1 MGELIG
7 YARVSSVGQKL
18 DVQVQALTKA
28 GVQSE
33 HLYQEK
39 VSGTKRDG
47 RKALDDLLTRG
58 VRKGDTLVVTRL
70 DRLARSSRD
79 LQNIAHTL
87 TEKGVGLKVLEQ
99 NIDTTTPEGRL
110 FFTMLSAV
118 GQFETEI
125 RKDRQRE
132 GIDAALAK
140 GPDSPFKGRP
150 ATIDP
155 VKVQAMKA
163 QGMTPSAISKDLGIA
178 RSSVYRM
185 LGDTRLVH
193 PKGTHPNIQAGANC
207 LGS

>member
-7 YARVSSVGQKL
+7 YARVSSAGQKL
-18 DVQVQALTKA
+18 DVQAQALANA
-28 GVQSE
+28 GVQVE

-39 VSGTKRDG
+39 VSGTTRDG
-47 RKALDDLLTRG
+47 RKALDDLLSRG

-79 LQNIAHTL
+79 LHNIAHVL

-99 NIDTTTPEGRL
+99 NIDTTTPEGRM

-118 GQFETEI
+118 AEFETEI
-125 RKDRQRE
+125 RKGRQRE

-150 ATIDP
+150 ATIDAAG
-155 VKVQAMKA
+155 VKAMKA
-163 QGMTPSAISKDLGIA
+163 KGLTPSAIARDLGIA

-185 LGDTRLVH
+185 LADV
-193 PKGTHPNIQAGANC
+193 
-207 LGS
+207 

>member
-58 VRKGDTLVVTRL
+58 VRNGDTLVVTRL

-185 LGDTRLVH
+185 LGNT
-193 PKGTHPNIQAGANC
+193 
-207 LGS
+207 